1 MASLS
6 AIRLLSNRLDF
17 VDVIIF
23 GKPNDDSD
31 KLQLL
36 KERLSAVNLSAVR
49 FDNDLPQI
57 AVCRDLMQKMK
68 PLLSKSKSSLSLTL
82 ERLEA
87 IFALRAELESTVDVL
102 VAIEKTA
109 KSANISACIEIAQFQ
124 EDLLRIDNILTP
136 LIALSNKQSDEIDA
150 FLSTYENAV
159 CFNVSCIGWLNCAP
173 IVCCL

>member
-1 MASLS
+1 VLTTNLGNLRTSSMASLS

-23 GKPNDDSD
+23 GKPNDDPD

-36 KERLSAVNLSAVR
+36 KDRLSAASLASVR
-49 FDNDLPQI
+49 FDNELPQI
-57 AVCRDLMQKMK
+57 AMCRDLMLKMK

-82 ERLEA
+82 ERLET
-87 IFALRAELESTVDVL
+87 IFALRAELEGTIDGL
-102 VAIEKTA
+102 VAVEKTA
-109 KSANISACIEIAQFQ
+109 KSANISACVEIAQFQ
-124 EDLLRIDNILTP
+124 EDLLRIDGILTP

-159 CFNVSCIGWLNCAP
+159 
-173 IVCCL
+173 